1 MEPLSIIIVILS
13 VAVIT
18 LGIFIIRLHKRL
30 TRLTQG
36 KKVEN
41 LEEIIS
47 ENNDLAKEIKD
58 KLKNQELQIVAI
70 KKDAMQNIQNI
81 GVVRFNPFKETGGS
95 QSFAIALTDKKKNGV
110 VISSLY
116 ARERINV
123 FAKPIIHGES
133 TYTLTDEEKEAI
145 NQSQK

>member
-1 MEPLSIIIVILS
+1 MEPLTLITIILS
-13 VAVIT
+13 LAVT
-18 LGIFIIRLHKRL
+18 IFGVLTIKLHKRL
-30 TRLTQG
+30 SRLIQG
-36 KKVEN
+36 KNAKN
-41 LEEIIS
+41 LEDIIS
-47 ENNDLAKEIKD
+47 ENNILAKEIKD
-58 KLKNQELQIVAI
+58 KLKNQEIQIVNI

-123 FAKPIIHGES
+123 FAKPITNGNSE
-133 TYTLTDEEKEAI
+133 YTLTEEEQKAI
-145 NQSQK
+145 NLSQK